1 MPESGA
7 LKKMRLE
14 LTGRHVD
21 VTPVLRRLVDTKL
34 AKLERLLNDRAVSA
48 HAVMTREKNGYRVD
62 VTLHAR
68 GEKFLHGM
76 AKTAS
81 WEASLGEVVG
91 KISEQA
97 QKIKTKWQDRQR
109 HAPKAGM
116 VVAETVVDE
125 KLARAAE
132 RVARSSRPT
141 RVRMPRILRV
151 ARQPVKPM
159 SVADAARQVEANGE
173 GVVVFRDTD
182 TQAVSVLY
190 RRANGELTLVET
202 EA

>member
-1 MPESGA
+1 
-7 LKKMRLE
+7 MRLE
-14 LTGRHVD
+14 LTGRQTD
-21 VTPVLRRLVDTKL
+21 ITPALRRLVDRKL

-68 GEKFLHGM
+68 GEQFLHGM
-76 AKTAS
+76 SKTAS
-81 WEASLGEVVG
+81 WEVSLGEVVD

-97 QKIKTKWQDRQR
+97 KKLKTKWKDRTR
-109 HAPKAGM
+109 RVPKAGM
-116 VVAETVVDE
+116 VAPAEPIVDE
-125 KLARAAE
+125 TLVRAAE
-132 RVARSSRPT
+132 RIARVPRTP
-141 RVRMPRILRV
+141 RARMPRILRT

-182 TQAVSVLY
+182 TQVVSVLY

>member
-1 MPESGA
+1 
-7 LKKMRLE
+7 MRLE

-21 VTPVLRRLVDTKL
+21 ITPALRRLVDTKL
-34 AKLERLLNDRAVSA
+34 AKLERLLNHRAVSA
-48 HAVMTREKNGYRVD
+48 HTVLTREKNGYRAD

-81 WEASLGEVVG
+81 WEASLGEVVD
-91 KISEQA
+91 KLSEQA
-97 QKIKTKWQDRQR
+97 QRVKTRWQDRTR
-109 HAPKAGM
+109 RAPKAGI
-116 VVAETVVDE
+116 VAAAENAGDE
-125 KLARAAE
+125 KLVKIAAAVARHPRAA
-132 RVARSSRPT
+132 
-141 RVRMPRILRV
+141 RVRMPRILRM

-159 SVADAARQVEANGE
+159 SVADAAREVDSNGE

-182 TQAVSVLY
+182 TQTVSVLY
-190 RRANGELTLVET
+190 RAANGELTLLET

>member
-1 MPESGA
+1 
-7 LKKMRLE
+7 MRLE
-14 LTGRHVD
+14 LTGRQTD
-21 VTPVLRRLVDTKL
+21 ITPALRRLVDRKL

-68 GEKFLHGM
+68 GEQFFHGM

-81 WEASLGEVVG
+81 WEVSLGEVVD

-97 QKIKTKWQDRQR
+97 KKLKTKWKDRTR
-109 HAPKAGM
+109 RATKVGLIAVSEH
-116 VVAETVVDE
+116 VVDE
-125 KLARAAE
+125 TLVRAAE
-132 RVARSSRPT
+132 RIARAPRT
-141 RVRMPRILRV
+141 GHARMPRILRM

-182 TQAVSVLY
+182 TQVVSVLY